1 LGLPGGAAAGGTM
14 RVLLSEEQLA
24 RRTSELA
31 REISRDFLGKCPVLI
46 GILKGSTF
54 FLADLMRQLDLDPEI
69 DFISISSYASG
80 VTSSG
85 TVRLLKDLDHDISGR
100 DVLIVED
107 IIDSGLSLSY
117 LRKNLLSRNPRS
129 LSIVTLLDKRVA
141 RERQVYVDYV
151 GFEVDDLFVIGYGLD
166 HAERFREL
174 PHVAVL
180 EAEDLRPPGASVD

>member
-1 LGLPGGAAAGGTM
+1 M
-14 RVLLSEEQLA
+14 RILLSEEQISA
-24 RRTSELA
+24 RIAELA
-31 REISRDFLGKCPVLI
+31 REISRDFLGKSLVLI
-46 GILKGSTF
+46 GILKGSAF
-54 FLADLMRQLDLDPEI
+54 FLADLMRRLDLDPEV

-80 VTSSG
+80 VSSSG
-85 TVRLLKDLDHDISGR
+85 TVRLLKDLDHDITGR

-129 LSIVTLLDKRVA
+129 LSIVTLLDKRVP

-151 GFEVDDLFVIGYGLD
+151 GFEIENLFVVGYGLD
-166 HAERFREL
+166 LAERYREL

-180 EAEDLRPPGASVD
+180 EEEELSAGEAPAR

>member
-1 LGLPGGAAAGGTM
+1 M
-14 RVLLSEEQLA
+14 RILLTRETIDQKI
-24 RRTSELA
+24 RELA
-31 REISRDFLGKCPVLI
+31 RMISRDFLGKTPVLI
-46 GILKGSTF
+46 GILKGSVF
-54 FLADLMRQLDLDPEI
+54 FLSDLMRHLDLDHEV

-80 VTSSG
+80 ITSSG

-129 LSIVTLLDKRVA
+129 LSIVTLLDKRVP

-151 GFEVDDLFVIGYGLD
+151 GFEIENLFVIGYGLD
-166 HAERFREL
+166 YAERYREL
-174 PHVAVL
+174 PWVAVM
-180 EAEDLRPPGASVD
+180 EEDDQRRVDAERG